1 MLMNARP
8 HYTLQALWNLR
19 LLALLLLGPAL
30 GTSLVGTI
38 FGMPP
43 TLYLLAGAMFLFS
56 LATLSSL
63 IAAERRR
70 IVALGHRNGS

>member
-1 MLMNARP
+1 
-8 HYTLQALWNLR
+8 
-19 LLALLLLGPAL
+19 
-30 GTSLVGTI
+30 
-38 FGMPP
+38 MPP